1 MSKPSLFCSL
11 AVLAMLLGAE
21 TGCGPAHIKTFTP
34 RHRKYE
40 TGQYAQASPDASP
53 GPGSLYSDAR
63 PGLLQDTR
71 ALHVGDIVVISIDEQ
86 ADAKGDAT
94 TKLNKST
101 DRNAGADAVLGLLPA
116 LKRLNPEMDTS
127 KLIQLAAAS
136 NFAGNGETT
145 RTGTLQGSIAV
156 RVAKQL
162 PNNDFYIEGTK
173 VVMINNEEYHLYIS
187 GLIRP
192 ADVGP
197 NNSVASSR
205 VADAQ
210 IEFTGRGD
218 IADQVNRGW
227 LTKLLDWM
235 NPF

>member
-1 MSKPSLFCSL
+1 MTSMQRLVL
-11 AVLAMLLGAE
+11 AAVLLGTAA
-21 TGCGPAHIKTFTP
+21 GCGPAHIKTFAP
-34 RHRKYE
+34 RHRKYDP
-40 TGQYAQASPDASP
+40 GAYAQASPDASP
-53 GPGSLYSDAR
+53 GAGSLYSDAR

-94 TKLNKST
+94 TKLGKST
-101 DRNAGADAVLGLLPA
+101 DRNAGADAVLGLMPA
-116 LKRLNPEMDTS
+116 LKRLNPEMDTG
-127 KLIQLAAAS
+127 KLLQLAAAS
-136 NFAGNGETT
+136 NFAGNGATT

-162 PNNDFYIEGTK
+162 PNGDFYIEGTK

-187 GLIRP
+187 GLVRP
-192 ADVGP
+192 TDIAQD
-197 NNSVASSR
+197 NSVGSTR

-210 IEFTGRGD
+210 VEFTGRGD
-218 IADQVNRGW
+218 LADNQRKGW
-227 LTKLLDWM
+227 FSRAFDAM

>member
-1 MSKPSLFCSL
+1 MSSSRLCVA
-11 AVLAMLLGAE
+11 AVLLATAA
-21 TGCGPAHIKTFTP
+21 GCGPPHIKTFVP

-40 TGQYAQASPDASP
+40 AGTYAQASPDASP

-94 TKLNKST
+94 TKLNKTT

-127 KLIQLAAAS
+127 KLLQMAAAS

-145 RTGTLQGSIAV
+145 RTGTLSGSIAV

-187 GLIRP
+187 GLVRWT
-192 ADVGP
+192 DVKTD
-197 NNSVASSR
+197 NTVASSR
-205 VADAQ
+205 IADAQ

-218 IADQVNRGW
+218 MADQQERGFFS
-227 LTKLLDWM
+227 KALDTI